1 MFTIIQGDAYD
12 IGIVILAEGAALS
25 TADIRQ
31 MRVALGGTV
40 KTYPGGGIT
49 YADGVWRY
57 PMTQEESL
65 ALRPGAATLTV
76 RMEFSAA
83 PCAPGSP
90 GSPLSPLSPFS
101 PLRAASCASVKS
113 S

>member
-25 TADIRQ
+25 AADIRQ
-31 MRVALGGTV
+31 MRVALGGTI

-76 RMEFSAA
+76 RMEFAA
-83 PCAPGSP
+83 AQLKGYVSRRRAPHGAR
-90 GSPLSPLSPFS
+90 GL
-101 PLRAASCASVKS
+101 K
-113 S
+113 